1 MSPADE
7 RVPLEDRVVIVTGAG
22 SGLGRAYATA
32 LAQAGA
38 RLVVVG
44 RRRDPLLAL
53 VAELAGA
60 AVPVIGDVAEPAVA
74 DRIVETATSS
84 FGRLDALVNN
94 AGGLR
99 DRTLLNMSDSEFD
112 EVIRAHV
119 YGTFYV
125 SRACARAMRAAGG
138 GTIVNIGSDSGLLGA
153 FGQSNYA
160 AAKGAILGLTL
171 TWARE
176 LRRYGITCN
185 CVLPNAL
192 TAMTENLP
200 ELLSEY
206 RYGPPEAFPRSMGEP
221 SEVAPLIVLLITER
235 WRCLTGRLLSVGGDR
250 LSLWQPPSERRVA
263 FLHGGWSLGELDR
276 SLADALGLERPAPPD
291 TDSNY
296 PRRSRWRYTQLSELT
311 ARLERRD
318 ADFRWRGQVV
328 KNVTEHPDFKPTL
341 LSWGGWLYRA
351 AFDPETAETMVA
363 RPDLNGEDC
372 HIFWHMATSA
382 EDLLQNL
389 KAAQLLA
396 ERSPLTGYASIG
408 RDELHALMC
417 ATQDIDQARGTDYHR
432 RVLDYVRRF
441 QSEQLM
447 TAAAV
452 TDVKGNRGLRP
463 AQQDDPDMY
472 LRIVDRNN
480 EGIVVRG
487 AKAHTSGSVGA
498 EELIVIP
505 TRAMRENEGQYAVAF
520 AIPVDAPG
528 ITLVARALNA
538 GSDSAWEAPISSHD
552 ELAETFTVFN
562 DVFVPHERVFL
573 QGEWEFAGD
582 VANMFASV
590 NRQGYLG
597 TESGKLRI
605 FIGAAQRIAELNGV
619 AHVEHIRGKIAQLI
633 RMERSI
639 WALGVAASLESSS
652 RAPGLQ
658 IPDPVLTNAGKHLCM
673 ESHFTACRLL
683 LEIAGGAVTTA
694 PLIRGPAGA
703 RY

>member
-1 MSPADE
+1 MALHTADE
-7 RVPLEDRVVIVTGAG
+7 
-22 SGLGRAYATA
+22 
-32 LAQAGA
+32 
-38 RLVVVG
+38 
-44 RRRDPLLAL
+44 
-53 VAELAGA
+53 
-60 AVPVIGDVAEPAVA
+60 
-74 DRIVETATSS
+74 
-84 FGRLDALVNN
+84 
-94 AGGLR
+94 
-99 DRTLLNMSDSEFD
+99 
-112 EVIRAHV
+112 
-119 YGTFYV
+119 
-125 SRACARAMRAAGG
+125 
-138 GTIVNIGSDSGLLGA
+138 
-153 FGQSNYA
+153 
-160 AAKGAILGLTL
+160 LT
-171 TWARE
+171 T
-176 LRRYGITCN
+176 
-185 CVLPNAL
+185 
-192 TAMTENLP
+192 
-200 ELLSEY
+200 
-206 RYGPPEAFPRSMGEP
+206 
-221 SEVAPLIVLLITER
+221 
-235 WRCLTGRLLSVGGDR
+235 
-250 LSLWQPPSERRVA
+250 
-263 FLHGGWSLGELDR
+263 
-276 SLADALGLERPAPPD
+276 
-291 TDSNY
+291 
-296 PRRSRWRYTQLSELT
+296 
-311 ARLERRD
+311 RLERRD

-328 KNVTEHPDFKPTL
+328 KNATEHPDFMPTL
-341 LSWGGWLYRA
+341 LSWGGWLYQA

-372 HIFWHMATSA
+372 HIFWHMAASA

-417 ATQDIDQARGTDYHR
+417 ATQDLDRARGTDYHR

-441 QSEQLM
+441 QREQLM

-452 TDVKGNRGLRP
+452 TDVKGNRSLRP

-472 LRIVDRNN
+472 LRIVDRND

-520 AIPVDAPG
+520 AIPVDTAG
-528 ITLVARALNA
+528 ITLVARALSA

-573 QGEWEFAGD
+573 QGEWESAGD
-582 VANMFASV
+582 VANVFASV

-639 WALGVAASLESSS
+639 WALGVAASLESYS

-694 PLIRGPAGA
+694 PLFEDLQAPDIKPLVEKYFRGAEPGSAWERLRVFKLIRDLAASEYSGYWNTEIIHGSGSPAAEVLAMYRETDLDACKALVMRALEGRDA
-703 RY
+703 IAPPGTATTAKVQRCPSR